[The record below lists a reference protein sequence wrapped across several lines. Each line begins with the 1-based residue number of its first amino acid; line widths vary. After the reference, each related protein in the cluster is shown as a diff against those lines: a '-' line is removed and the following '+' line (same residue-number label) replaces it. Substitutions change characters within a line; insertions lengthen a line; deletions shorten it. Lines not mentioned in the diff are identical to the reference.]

1 MRARRL
7 LRAAILAMLAMPGL
21 AHAGGVSTSA
31 MGFATAVVIQPI
43 TVHQTADLDF
53 GMLASGQ
60 GTPGAVTISATGASY
75 SGGAA
80 QICALSG
87 MGGANVGGS
96 CITPHA
102 AGFAVSGEAGHAY
115 SVSAPT
121 KLTITG
127 VADSGGPAPT
137 LTIVGFTVTTA
148 SRPGA
153 GTFGLIGADGTD
165 SFVVGG
171 TLALPATLQP
181 ARYRASF
188 PVVVSYD

>member
-7 LRAAILAMLAMPGL
+7 LRAAILAMLAVPGL
-21 AHAGGVSTSA
+21 AHAGGISTSA

-75 SGGAA
+75 SGGAS
-80 QICALSG
+80 QICAISG
-87 MGGANVGGS
+87 IGGGGS
-96 CITPHA
+96 CITPHV

-121 KLTITG
+121 RLAIAG

-165 SFVVGG
+165 SFLVGG
-171 TLALPATLQP
+171 TLAIPATLQP

>member
-1 MRARRL
+1 MSACL
-7 LRAAILAMLAMPGL
+7 FLRAAILAVLALPGT
-21 AHAGGVSTSA
+21 AQAGGTSASA
-31 MGFATAVVIQPI
+31 MGVATAVVVQPI
-43 TVHQTADLDF
+43 TVQQTADLDF

-60 GTPGAVTISATGASY
+60 GTPGAVTITASGASY

-80 QICALSG
+80 QICALGSG
-87 MGGANVGGS
+87 GGG

-121 KLTITG
+121 RLAIAG
-127 VADSGGPAPT
+127 VADDGSPAPT
-137 LTIVGFTVTTA
+137 LTIAGFTVTTT

-153 GTFGLIGADGTD
+153 GSFGLIGADGTD

-188 PVVVSYD
+188 PVIVSYD